1 MITEIQELFL
11 LPIFDTYLNARMSIS
26 NISSVCAI
34 QATQPQRVK
43 ANGENLCFKKLDSDS
58 FVLMVWTLFYL
69 SYVIGTWM
77 KCSRTVSCEISR
89 TVSCEML
96 ICILIQSTEFLILAF
111 LISPHNYIISW

>member
-11 LPIFDTYLNARMSIS
+11 LHIFDTYLNARMSIS
-26 NISSVCAI
+26 NVSSVCAI
-34 QATQPQRVK
+34 QATQPQREK

-58 FVLMVWTLFYL
+58 FVLKVWTLFYL
-69 SYVIGTWM
+69 STWM

>member
-11 LPIFDTYLNARMSIS
+11 IHIFDTYLNARMSIS
-26 NISSVCAI
+26 NVSSVCVI
-34 QATQPQRVK
+34 QATQPQREK

-58 FVLMVWTLFYL
+58 FVLKVWTLFYL

-77 KCSRTVSCEISR
+77 KRSR